1 MQVMHALK
9 GDTLHGLF
17 GEDGESVCNKLVRG
31 DVLEGPKEVILARHK
46 RIDVS
51 TILVTYINTGLGITM
66 LHHI

>member
-17 GEDGESVCNKLVRG
+17 GEGGEAVCNKLVRG

-51 TILVTYINTGLGITM
+51 SILVT
-66 LHHI
+66 